1 MCRYLRLGFRFGF
14 RVKKSQYSLWVQTCS
29 AAANRS
35 PEGLPHPANQELQ
48 PGNFRHH
55 PSQRANYSKPVFSGV
70 REAREF
76 PRAEGDR
83 DKAGKRRS
91 HCLTFLQR
99 LRVMYPRRCWIQGLC
114 PSCQFNSRI
123 KSQVLPLVPLELS
136 CVCTEQHSRP

>member
-1 MCRYLRLGFRFGF
+1 MSAQLLPAEVLRGFHI
-14 RVKKSQYSLWVQTCS
+14 QQT
-29 AAANRS
+29 
-35 PEGLPHPANQELQ
+35 QELQ

-55 PSQRANYSKPVFSGV
+55 SSQRANYSKPVFSGV
-70 REAREF
+70 TEALEF

-99 LRVMYPRRCWIQGLC
+99 LRVMYTRRCWIQGLF

-136 CVCTEQHSRP
+136 CICTEQSSRPYTELGNGFPVPFPGFPASSLWMN